1 LIEWSPPN
9 VQFAKG
15 LAARNAQDVKLL
27 ATVVENAKRK
37 IGPNINRPVEKKLQ
51 KQPLSP
57 NLLQLR
63 LI

>member
-1 LIEWSPPN
+1 VL
-9 VQFAKG
+9 FAKG
-15 LAARNAQDVKLL
+15 LAARIAQDVKLL